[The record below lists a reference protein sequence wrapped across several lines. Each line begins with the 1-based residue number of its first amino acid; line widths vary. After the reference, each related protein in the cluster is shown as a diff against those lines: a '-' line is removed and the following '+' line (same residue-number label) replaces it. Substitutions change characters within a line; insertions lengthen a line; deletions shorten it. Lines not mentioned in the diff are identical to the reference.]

1 MKRLFTGINRNTANL
16 ILTVLASQ
24 AIEGVPEKKASG
36 RYDIL
41 IQKTDQDRAQYHLDQ
56 YARENPQQPWPRS
69 EGFPVYPP
77 LSAALFLSPAALAAA
92 LVIALIH
99 YYLETS
105 GTWSQT
111 LFAYGISPYF
121 LGQGE
126 TFRAITALFLHS
138 DAGHV
143 MGNMAGLI
151 LLAGPLTRVT
161 GPGTGLFFLLAAATS
176 GNLLA
181 NSFSMDTRLSIGA
194 STAVMAAAGLLA
206 ARQAL
211 NKRFRFWQPLAAG
224 LILTALFSHGP
235 RTDISAHLFG
245 FLAGVGTGGI
255 FFPLFCVWHRPWME
269 PFALGLTL
277 LISGAALYAGLPRLS
292 P

>member
-1 MKRLFTGINRNTANL
+1 MKRLFTGIDRKTADL
-16 ILTVLASQ
+16 ILTILASQ
-24 AIEGVPEKKASG
+24 SIDGQPEKMGNG
-36 RYDIL
+36 RFDL
-41 IQKTDQDRAQYHLDQ
+41 LVREADADRARYHLDR
-56 YARENPQQPWPRS
+56 YALENPGKPLHGRDSTPES
-69 EGFPVYPP
+69 S
-77 LSAALFLSPAALAAA
+77 LSAPLFLSPAALIAA
-92 LVIALIH
+92 LVIAMVH
-99 YYLETS
+99 YYLESS
-105 GTWSQT
+105 GLWPRA

-161 GPGTGLFFLLAAATS
+161 GPGSGLFFLLAAATT

-181 NSFSMDTRLSIGA
+181 NGFSMHARLSIGA
-194 STAVMAAAGLLA
+194 STAVMAAAGLLS

-211 NKRFRFWQPLAAG
+211 GKSLGFWQPLAAG

-245 FLAGVGTGGI
+245 FLAGVATGGLV
-255 FFPLFCVWHRPWME
+255 FPLFSIWHRPWME
-269 PFALGLTL
+269 PLAIGLTL
-277 LISGAALYAGLPRLS
+277 LISGAAFYDGLPRL
-292 P
+292 